1 MSGLVFQNKPSM
13 SDSMPPSNSGKGWQ
27 PPSPALLAA
36 ELPQYEILSMLGRGG
51 MGVVYHARQKSL
63 DREVAIKIL
72 PPTVWKNGDEMHFA
86 ERFKAEAR
94 AMARLEHPGI
104 VAVYD
109 AGETESGLLYF
120 VMQYVQGTDVAQM
133 IAATG
138 RLPPPYAHAIAAHVC
153 DALAYAHAN
162 GIVHRDI
169 KPANIMVDTQGRVK
183 VADFGLAKAASDTT
197 GFTKSNMA
205 VGTPDFVA
213 PEALITGMQVDCRA
227 DLYALGVMLYQ
238 MLTGQIPRG
247 AWQPASVVVPGTDPR
262 FDQIIVKAMAYDR
275 ESRHQSA
282 ADLRQH
288 LDSLFMPVIA
298 APALQRYSSAGMKKT
313 VSRAGRLSD
322 GGGAHP
328 PDEDHLACVKP
339 GSEASADAVALTAP
353 SRSKAPLIIGL
364 GAFVAAGFGAFFLFG
379 GRGEQGSK
387 ADVKSPAQGVAA
399 KQHEKAISRPDVA
412 VSEVGAPPRAPG
424 KVSAPAKPEPKPAS
438 VIPLQGKPVPAE
450 VNPAA
455 SPAATSVPVVESVVN
470 SPARSMEAR
479 RSVAA
484 PAPAVGAVAGKDS
497 VSAEAVMP
505 PTALNAAGS
514 PPSNPLPSELTVLDA
529 QFTALKMDRV
539 SGPFETG
546 LAKLNTS
553 YLGGIARAI
562 EDEKKAGRLD
572 GILALEAEQNL
583 IAGGGQVPD
592 ADEANAS
599 KVLKELRAIYR
610 GQFTKLEAT
619 RAASLKALTDPLDI
633 RLARME
639 SEFTKADRLADA
651 KTVRKYRESL
661 SEGGLGP
668 AFTEEKPS
676 SRQLLSSAVAGVG
689 ALSVN
694 AAALTA
700 ATKDKPF
707 VNSLGMKFV
716 PVPGTD
722 ILMCIHE
729 TRIRDYAAHA
739 EAAGNTS
746 TRWRTPTLDG
756 RALEVTDDH
765 PVSGLDFKQVQFFCD
780 WLSEKEGLVFRLPT
794 DREWSFAA
802 GIGRQEKEGVPPRE
816 LDGMIKGMYTWGN
829 DFPPRDRTENLAD
842 EARGAKLPRSIVIS
856 GYSDGFSDSSPV
868 MSLKPNKLGIYDL
881 GGNVRELCL
890 DWHDETQAAHIV
902 RGHSFDSH
910 HAPDLVASSRGS
922 LAKDSWMSPTSG
934 FRIVVEVKP
943 KGVPARAGSAD
954 TPAPRKSARQ

>member
-1 MSGLVFQNKPSM
+1 
-13 SDSMPPSNSGKGWQ
+13 MPPSNSGKGWQ

-169 KPANIMVDTQGRVK
+169 KPANIMVDNQGRVK

-197 GFTKSNMA
+197 GFTRSNMA

-247 AWQPASVVVPGTDPR
+247 AWQPASVVAPGTDPR

-313 VSRAGRLSD
+313 APRSGGLSGGRDAQPS
-322 GGGAHP
+322 
-328 PDEDHLACVKP
+328 DEDRLACVQP
-339 GSEASADAVALTAP
+339 AGDVSAAAGALPTSA
-353 SRSKAPLIIGL
+353 RSKAPLIIGL
-364 GAFVAAGFGAFFLFG
+364 GAAAAAGVGAFFLLG
-379 GRGEQGSK
+379 GRGDKGRVTDRSSPIQGIVATQLEK
-387 ADVKSPAQGVAA
+387 ADSSSNLSRF
-399 KQHEKAISRPDVA
+399 KA
-412 VSEVGAPPRAPG
+412 APPTNASEKVREPTKPG
-424 KVSAPAKPEPKPAS
+424 PSPAS
-438 VIPLQGKPVPAE
+438 VNPLEGRPSPTE
-450 VNPAA
+450 A
-455 SPAATSVPVVESVVN
+455 SLTTPPSSKSVPVAESALN
-470 SPARSMEAR
+470 SPAKTTGASRSA
-479 RSVAA
+479 AA
-484 PAPAVGAVAGKDS
+484 PAFVEGTVPEKHS
-497 VSAEAVMP
+497 VSAGAVMP
-505 PTALNAAGS
+505 PAALKETS
-514 PPSNPLPSELTVLDA
+514 IPPSSLLPPELTVLDA
-529 QFTALKMDRV
+529 QFSALKKERV
-539 SGPFETG
+539 SGPFEAG

-553 YLGGIARAI
+553 YLGGLVRAI

-639 SEFTKADRLADA
+639 SEFTKAGRLADA

-668 AFTEEKPS
+668 AFSEEKPS

-746 TRWRTPTLDG
+746 TRWRKPTLQG
-756 RALEVTDDH
+756 RVLEVTDDH
-765 PVSGLDFKQVQFFCD
+765 PVSGLDFKQVQSFCD
-780 WLSEKEGLVFRLPT
+780 WLSEKEGLVFRVPA

-816 LDGMIKGMYTWGN
+816 LDGMIKSVYTWGN

-856 GYSDGFSDSSPV
+856 GYSDGFPDSSPV

-881 GGNVRELCL
+881 GGNVSELCL

-910 HAPDLVASSRGS
+910 HASDLVASSRGS

-943 KGVPARAGSAD
+943 KGGPSRAGSAD
-954 TPAPRKSARQ
+954 TPAPQKSARK